1 MPTLLA
7 IVFIVIVFTIIDRVP
22 GTTWI
27 GIGVVAAILAIGAA
41 AWYVLWKTL
50 NAVIMFIVLKSKKW

>member
-7 IVFIVIVFTIIDRVP
+7 IVLVVVVFANIGRVP
-22 GTTWI
+22 ETVWAS
-27 GIGVVAAILAIGAA
+27 IGVVVVIAALGVAL
-41 AWYVLWKTL
+41 WYVLWRIL